1 MNPISQKLVVIKDE
15 EDTLE
20 AKIRFKIDAYS

>member
-15 EDTLE
+15 ESTVE
-20 AKIRFKIDAYS
+20 SKIRLKIDVYS